1 MCSVPPSAATRSA
14 RPSRPDPRLGVAPP
28 STRGADFRASIA
40 GAPTTDRPAAAELLR
55 TWAAA
60 NLTPYGS
67 AVTHDHP
74 HGVIAHLG
82 GHDIT
87 ATEVSCARGQRP
99 DIHLSLAHVPRSTW
113 AVTHDAM
120 TGPTIGVLRQMENH
134 AADVPQLA
142 PRVRHERA
150 AAEEVAAEGRAA
162 LQRPFKYTADLA
174 TAREKV
180 REINTIVAGR
190 RADTQLSATLDGS
203 QPPPALTE
211 RISALHD
218 AADDLTTS
226 ITTNPTA
233 TIPVHGL
240 AARIGGPRF
249 WRPLNMGRCWSDCPG
264 VSDL

>member
-1 MCSVPPSAATRSA
+1 VSFAEAKALASGDPLVLDKATADADLARLE
-14 RPSRPDPRLGVAPP
+14 RPSRAHQRNLSAVSYQVQQADRQVDRCDADLDALEQATARTV

-40 GAPTTDRPAAAELLR
+40 GAPTIDRSDAADLLR

-87 ATEVSCARGQRP
+87 ATEVPCARGQRP
-99 DIHLSLAHVPRSTW
+99 DVHLSLAYVPRSTW
-113 AVTHDAM
+113 VVTRDAM

-150 AAEEVAAEGRAA
+150 AAEEVAAEGRAV
-162 LQRPFKYTADLA
+162 LQRPFKYAAELA

-190 RADTQLSATLDGS
+190 RADTQQSASVDGS
-203 QPPPALTE
+203 QPAPAFTE
-211 RISALHD
+211 RISR
-218 AADDLTTS
+218 S
-226 ITTNPTA
+226 S
-233 TIPVHGL
+233 
-240 AARIGGPRF
+240 RR
-249 WRPLNMGRCWSDCPG
+249 RR
-264 VSDL
+264 